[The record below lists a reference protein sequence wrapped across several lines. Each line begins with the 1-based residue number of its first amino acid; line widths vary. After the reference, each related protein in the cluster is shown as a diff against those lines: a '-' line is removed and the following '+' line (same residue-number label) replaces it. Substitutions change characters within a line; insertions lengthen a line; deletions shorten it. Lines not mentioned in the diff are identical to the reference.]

1 MNYRNFPFYHKSTIE
16 LIFNNTVEI
25 YQKFF
30 GWLFFYSFLFLLLM
44 NAIASYV
51 FADKFQDLQQLAE
64 NPQQIGIFLKA
75 FSLYFFY
82 SWLGY
87 SLYYLFIHYFII
99 AKYLDPEKSQGT
111 IFAETI
117 TKYYPKY
124 LIVIFLV
131 FTMIMLGTMFGMLA
145 LIIGSFIAAVFLG
158 VSLFPVTPIL
168 IVENTGI
175 WETIKRSFVLV
186 LKDFWQILGFLIIF
200 FLIYM
205 LFSLI
210 LGAISMAPYAGGFFY
225 NLLHPNP
232 GETSQVV
239 SGLRLL
245 NQPLYILLNSFL
257 SAFITPLIPIFSI
270 LVYFHLKYKED
281 EGINLIPGS

>member
-1 MNYRNFPFYHKSTIE
+1 MNYKDFPFYQQTTLE

-25 YQKFF
+25 YRKFF

-44 NAIASYV
+44 NAVASYV
-51 FADKFQDLQQLAE
+51 FSDKFQDLQQLAE

-87 SLYYLFIHYFII
+87 SLYYLFIHYFILS
-99 AKYLDPEKSQGT
+99 KYLDPEKSQG
-111 IFAETI
+111 IIWGETF
-117 TKYYPKY
+117 TKYYLKY

-131 FTMIMLGTMFGMLA
+131 FTMIMLGTMAGMLA
-145 LIIGSFIAAVFLG
+145 LIIGSLIASVFLG

-175 WETIKRSFVLV
+175 WETIKRSFILV

-200 FLIYM
+200 FLIYV

-210 LGAISMAPYAGGFFY
+210 LGALSMAPYAGGFFY
-225 NLLHPNP
+225 NLLHSNP
-232 GETSQVV
+232 EETAQVV
-239 SGLRLL
+239 SGLQLL

-281 EGINLIPGS
+281 EESIIVEG